1 MPAFPNLKPLSD
13 ICVLVTRP
21 EGQADKLQ
29 LLLEE
34 QGAKV
39 EFQPAI
45 KILPPDSWSEVDDVV
60 VRLDEFAYVVFS
72 SVNGVNMFFR
82 RLTELGLDADSLN
95 ASCVAAVGSSTAAEL
110 ERQGVSVQII
120 PDEYRAENLAAAIVA
135 DVKKRSVEQAPGK
148 ALLFRASR
156 GREILK
162 SQLESVGVDV
172 TQVVIYQ
179 SVDALNPNSEIL
191 EKLKS
196 GAIDWVVLTSSAIAQ
211 STINMLG
218 EALRNAKIACISPIT
233 AETVE
238 KNGFPVAA
246 IAEPYTME
254 GLVEAIMKAVS
265 SLGKSNL
272 PSAN

>member
-29 LLLEE
+29 ILLEE

-45 KILPPDSWSEVDDVV
+45 KILPPDSWHEVDGVIS
-60 VRLDEFAYVVFS
+60 RLSEYTYVVFS

-82 RLTELGLDADSLN
+82 RLTELGLGADALS
-95 ASCVAAVGSSTAAEL
+95 ASCVAAVGASTAAEL
-110 ERQGVSVQII
+110 ERQGVPVQIV

-135 DVKKRSVEQAPGK
+135 DVKNRTVEQTPIK

-162 SQLESVGVDV
+162 SQLESVGVEV
-172 TQVVIYQ
+172 TQIVIYQ
-179 SVDALNPNSEIL
+179 SVDALNPNPEIL
-191 EKLKS
+191 EKLNS
-196 GAIDWVVLTSSAIAQ
+196 GKIDWVVLTSSAIAQ

-233 AETVE
+233 AAVVE
-238 KNGFPVAA
+238 KNGFSVDAV
-246 IAEPYTME
+246 AEPYTME
-254 GLVEAIMKAVS
+254 GLVEAVVEAVS
-265 SLGKSNL
+265 SRQ
-272 PSAN
+272 

>member
-1 MPAFPNLKPLSD
+1 MPAFPNLKPLSN

-34 QGAKV
+34 QGAQV

-45 KILPPDSWSEVDDVV
+45 KILPPDSWLEVDDVSA
-60 VRLDEFAYVVFS
+60 RLGEYAYVVFS

-82 RLTELGLDADSLN
+82 RLAELGLGADALN
-95 ASCVAAVGSSTAAEL
+95 ACCVAAVGASTAAEL
-110 ERQGVSVQII
+110 ERQGVSVQIV

-135 DVKKRSVEQAPGK
+135 DVKKRTDKQTPVK

-156 GREILK
+156 GRDILK

-172 TQVVIYQ
+172 TQIVVYQ
-179 SVDALNPNSEIL
+179 SVDELNPNPVIL
-191 EKLKS
+191 EKLNS

-218 EALRNAKIACISPIT
+218 DALRKAKIACISPIT
-233 AETVE
+233 ASVVE
-238 KNGFPVAA
+238 KNGFTVDAV
-246 IAEPYTME
+246 AEPYTME
-254 GLVEAIMKAVS
+254 GLVTAIMRQ
-265 SLGKSNL
+265 
-272 PSAN
+272 